1 MAIQRRPA
9 QVVRRIT
16 LSSLA
21 VDVGA
26 GLFIGAIVGSF
37 TIGFIV
43 FLIGL
48 AITAFVYYNFREA
61 MKTRGLR

>member
-1 MAIQRRPA
+1 MALQRRPA
-9 QVVRRIT
+9 QMVRRVT

-26 GLFIGAIVGSF
+26 GLFIGAIIGTTVGL
-37 TIGFIV
+37 IV

-48 AITAFVYYNFREA
+48 AITAFIYYNFRQA
-61 MKTRGLR
+61 MKTRGLG

>member
-1 MAIQRRPA
+1 MALQRRPA
-9 QVVRRIT
+9 QMIRRVT
-16 LSSLA
+16 LSALA

-26 GLFIGAIVGSF
+26 FIFIGAVTTF

-48 AITAFVYYNFREA
+48 AITAFVYYNFRQA
-61 MKTRGLR
+61 MKTRGMF

>member
-1 MAIQRRPA
+1 M
-9 QVVRRIT
+9 VRRVT

-26 GLFIGAIVGSF
+26 GLFIGAVVGA
-37 TIGFIV
+37 TVGFIV

-48 AITAFVYYNFREA
+48 AITAFIYYNFRQA
-61 MKTRGLR
+61 MRTRGLG

>member
-1 MAIQRRPA
+1 MALQRRPA
-9 QVVRRIT
+9 QMVRRVT

-26 GLFIGAIVGSF
+26 GLFIGAIVG
-37 TIGFIV
+37 TTVGLIV

-48 AITAFVYYNFREA
+48 AITAFIYYNFRQA
-61 MKTRGLR
+61 MKTRGLG